1 LCYTTAIDVAAG
13 RASRYRRERSVET
26 TPDIAHPPLD
36 PLVARALGGD
46 RNAERE
52 ICRRLLPAIRAFARR
67 RLDGVAAEDFAQDA
81 LVLLVEAMRD
91 GRVHDP
97 ARIAGFALGI
107 CRNLARERARNGE
120 RRRALIAQFGLGE
133 IETVLDNDRD
143 LVGFGRSHLEDCY
156 SQLTEHA
163 RRVIRATFCDD
174 DDDAEIAAAL
184 AISAGNVRVIR
195 HRSLAALRSCL
206 EKPISWS
213 QSA

>member
-1 LCYTTAIDVAAG
+1 META
-13 RASRYRRERSVET
+13 
-26 TPDIAHPPLD
+26 PDIAHPPLD

-46 RNAERE
+46 RKAERE

-67 RLDGVAAEDFAQDA
+67 RLDGAAAEDFAQDA

-91 GRVHDP
+91 GRIQDP
-97 ARIAGFALGI
+97 ARVAGFALGV

-120 RRRALIAQFGLGE
+120 RRRALVAQYGLSE
-133 IETVLDNDRD
+133 FESFTSSDRD
-143 LVGFGRSHLEDCY
+143 AVGFGRSQLEDCY

-163 RRVIRATFCDD
+163 RRVIRSTFCDD

-184 AISAGNVRVIR
+184 SISAGNVRVIR
-195 HRSLAALRSCL
+195 HRSLAALRACL
-206 EKPISWS
+206 ERPISWS